1 MTHDIKF
8 ENWYILPPP
17 PVVARQYD
25 NLSRTL
31 NVVGD
36 LPDGYT
42 WDMLVRC
49 GGNMDIIRLSP
60 TETGVGV
67 ALTTQ
72 QLALAG
78 DYSMQ
83 LRGTLGDVVQH
94 TNVITVVIPESIS
107 GAAEWPD
114 VPSEFTQLEQRISEI
129 ASHPPIPGDD
139 GFWEIWNPETD
150 EYEPSEFPLPSTGG
164 GTGGT
169 TDYRRLTNKPRI
181 NGVELVG
188 DVSGEDLNIT
198 GEPGPQGPEGP
209 AGPQG
214 ENGEQGEPGPKGEK

>member
-42 WDMLVRC
+42 WDMLVLC

-67 ALTTQ
+67 TLTAQ

-94 TNVITVVIPESIS
+94 TNVITLVIPESIS
-107 GAAEWPD
+107 GASQWPEI
-114 VPSEFTQLEQRISEI
+114 PSEFTQLEQRISEI

-150 EYEPSEFPLPSTGG
+150 EYEPSEFPLPSGSGG
-164 GTGGT
+164 GFPYKLGETLTVVGVNTLEVNT
-169 TDYRRLTNKPRI
+169 TDT
-181 NGVELVG
+181 VEQDNTLPITSAAVHTTVG
-188 DVSGEDLNIT
+188 NIEVMLKT
-198 GEPGPQGPEGP
+198 I
-209 AGPQG
+209 
-214 ENGEQGEPGPKGEK
+214 